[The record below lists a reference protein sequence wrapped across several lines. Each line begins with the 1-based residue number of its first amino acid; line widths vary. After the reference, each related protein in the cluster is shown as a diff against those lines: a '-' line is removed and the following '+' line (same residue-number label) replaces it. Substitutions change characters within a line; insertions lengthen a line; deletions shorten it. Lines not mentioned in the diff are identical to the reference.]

1 MYKCS
6 PESIW
11 IYPNIRFPHS
21 PNFTPR
27 EGVRVFLSPTQS
39 GIIIHYQSKKEKKRN
54 YYPLPIQKG
63 KKRNYYPLPIQ
74 TKECLEA
81 EPQKVSAAL
90 LLFFHID
97 LSKLSSGFYDHSIHM
112 ANIAMFST
120 LIIVNIINIVNI
132 VNIIQ
137 VTVTQP
143 QRLSGVVS
151 SPCST
156 PPSESPSALSCS
168 TQLVK
173 DIVCNHHPHHSLKVS
188 A

>member
-1 MYKCS
+1 MDISKHQISTFTQLYSKRRR
-6 PESIW
+6 ESISITNRKW
-11 IYPNIRFPHS
+11 
-21 PNFTPR
+21 
-27 EGVRVFLSPTQS
+27 
-39 GIIIHYQSKKEKKRN
+39 N

-120 LIIVNIINIVNI
+120 LIIIIIIVNIVNIVNIINIANI

-143 QRLSGVVS
+143 QRLSGVAS

-156 PPSESPSALSCS
+156 PPSESLSALSCS

-173 DIVCNHHPHHSLKVS
+173 G
-188 A
+188 